1 MMNAVRFANDVFA
14 LQTLRGCA
22 AFYKILPSRLT
33 PRHPP
38 LGKEGKARI
47 TVERAGTG
55 VLDRPEN
62 SRIHGWSGR
71 PIPTRTKFVCAIFT
85 PRQLKICQNQAGCY
99 VYDVTKVKTA
109 YYFYVSALIYCQSFH
124 SYYS

>member
-1 MMNAVRFANDVFA
+1 MMNDVRFANDVFA

-22 AFYKILPSRLT
+22 AFLKYPPVTAT

-47 TVERAGTG
+47 TVERVGTG
-55 VLDRPEN
+55 VLDRPGK

-71 PIPTRTKFVCAIFT
+71 PIPTRTKFVCAFFT
-85 PRQLKICQNQAGCY
+85 PRQIKNLNIIEERSLTISQQGY
-99 VYDVTKVKTA
+99 
-109 YYFYVSALIYCQSFH
+109 IH
-124 SYYS
+124 